1 MCLTNASEIKTA
13 EKNILVYK
21 ELNRGVQSPFYDY
34 IYKKGLQKNEVSIV
48 VKTNKKVYE
57 GYHSYN
63 NEKSVYP
70 QRNLNICIIPK
81 GVKYVDGF
89 DNDDFSVKNRASENL
104 YYVGKWTLMNFLKA
118 KFLCTFNV
126 NLNKHK

>member
-21 ELNRGVQSPFYDY
+21 ELHSFGFAPFQS
-34 IYKKGLQKNEVSIV
+34 YKYTKGLQKNNVKIV
-48 VKTNKKVYE
+48 VNKFQKVYE

-63 NEKSVYP
+63 NEESVCP

-81 GVKYVDGF
+81 GVKYIEGF
-89 DNDDFSVKNRASENL
+89 YNSQLDVKNRVSENL
-104 YYVGKWTLMNFLKA
+104 YYVGKWTLMNFIKA
-118 KFLCTFNV
+118 KFLCIFNV
-126 NLNKHK
+126 NLNKY

>member
-21 ELNRGVQSPFYDY
+21 ELDFDAYSPYQSYKY
-34 IYKKGLQKNEVSIV
+34 IKGLQKDNVKIV
-48 VKTNKKVYE
+48 VSKNQKVWE
-57 GYHSYN
+57 GYHTYN
-63 NEKSVYP
+63 NEKDTFPYK
-70 QRNLNICIIPK
+70 LNICIIPK

-89 DNDDFSVKNRASENL
+89 DNDYFSVKNRVSENL

-118 KFLCTFNV
+118 KFLCIFNV
-126 NLNKHK
+126 NLNKY